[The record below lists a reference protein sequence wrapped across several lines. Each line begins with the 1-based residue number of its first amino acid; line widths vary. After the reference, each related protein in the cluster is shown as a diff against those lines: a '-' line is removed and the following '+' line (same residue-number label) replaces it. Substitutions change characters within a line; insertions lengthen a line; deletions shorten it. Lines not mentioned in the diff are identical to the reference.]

1 MDQKEVLKL
10 LEQNHIRYIYREH
23 PPVYTMEEMR
33 QLHLEHEN
41 GVALNLFLRDDK
53 KRNYYLVS
61 ADGSARISLKA
72 LRHILGS
79 RPLSFASE
87 NDLMRILGLPK
98 GSVSTLGALNDT
110 EHLCQTVIDIRFQNR
125 LIGVHPLE
133 NTATVWMKGG
143 DLFALLEKQGHNV
156 RWADLN
162 QIL

>member
-10 LEQNHIRYIYREH
+10 LEQNHISYIYREH
-23 PPVYTMEEMR
+23 PPVYTMEQMR
-33 QLHLEHEN
+33 QLRLEHEN
-41 GVALNLFLRDDK
+41 DVALNLFLRDDK

-61 ADGSARISLKA
+61 LDGNSHISLKA

-87 NDLMRILGLPK
+87 NDLMRILGLKK
-98 GSVSTLGALNDT
+98 GNVSALGALNDT
-110 EHLCQTVIDIRFQNR
+110 DHLCQTVIDIRYQNR

-133 NTATVWMKGG
+133 NTATVWIKGS
-143 DLFALLEKQGHNV
+143 DLYALLEKYGHDV